1 MAPLQPVAMAE
12 MVRLRQFPAAALPML
27 AVAVVGRLAAEP
39 LAAVVLAAVA
49 VVERLAET
57 IPARQEPQTQAAV
70 AVDQVIRHLR

>member
-1 MAPLQPVAMAE
+1 MVHLQPVATAE
-12 MVRLRQFPAAALPML
+12 MVRLHQFPAAALPMQ
-27 AVAVVGRLAAEP
+27 AAAVVERLAAEP
-39 LAAVVLAAVA
+39 LAAVVLAVVA